1 MVICR
6 LIHLSRKVIYNEPH
20 FRTKLKVRKGE
31 EFNLVSCHDEYSL
44 WFDVASTPVSSAA
57 PVTLPSPE
65 PGLHLAMSRLR
76 LGQVNNQQRAQVLAR
91 AIRKVIRWE
100 NISCVVKNN

>member
-1 MVICR
+1 M
-6 LIHLSRKVIYNEPH
+6 
-20 FRTKLKVRKGE
+20 KVRKGE

-44 WFDVASTPVSSAA
+44 WFDVANTPVSTEA

-76 LGQVNNQQRAQVLAR
+76 LGQVNNQQRAQVLAK
-91 AIRKVIRWE
+91 AIKQMIRCE
-100 NISCVVKNN
+100 NI